1 MQQPTPSLN
10 KSVKYDGLD
19 LMKAMAIYF
28 VLIYHFPIMEVGII
42 ETGKTG
48 AYSNFFVFS
57 IFSTCVPIF
66 FFVNGALLFNKSG
79 FSLKVH
85 VSKILKTGI
94 LVIAWGFITMI
105 SLSLIYGESIS
116 VSGIIKDIYTLK
128 TGWVNHLWFLEA
140 LVVIYIFFPL
150 LFLAFKTKKSYFY
163 FFFACVMILS
173 FGNTFLGLL
182 LNVASTVSGKFLNTY
197 FFLNYF
203 GGFNAFSGI
212 YGFSIGYFMLG
223 GIVFSIKDTLFTNR
237 NRILAMIAIP
247 LSMTLLFL
255 YGVLLSFRQGE
266 TWDIGFEAFDSVFAL
281 LMTVS
286 FFILILNYQ
295 MSGASEKVIRHISE
309 NTLGIYLLHRIVGAL
324 IKPLFID
331 FSFFTTFLG
340 GMVFAAMVLIL
351 CLLLIWI
358 LKKIPYFN
366 YLFSMN
372 LKTS

>member
-1 MQQPTPSLN
+1 MQQPTPALN

-19 LMKAMAIYF
+19 LMKALAIYF
-28 VLIYHFPIMEVGII
+28 VLIYHFPIMEVDFIG
-42 ETGKTG
+42 TGKTG
-48 AYSNFFVFS
+48 AYSNFFIFS

-66 FFVNGALLFNKSG
+66 FFINGALLFNKSG
-79 FSLKVH
+79 LSLKAH
-85 VSKILKTGI
+85 VSKILKTVI
-94 LVIAWGFITMI
+94 LVIIWGFITMI

-140 LVVIYIFFPL
+140 LVVIYIFFPM
-150 LFLAFKTKKSYFY
+150 LFLAFKTKKNYFY

-173 FGNTFLGLL
+173 FGNTFIGLL

-223 GIVFSIKDTLFTNR
+223 GIVFSMKDSILTNR
-237 NRILAMIAIP
+237 NQILSFIAIP
-247 LSMTLLFL
+247 VSMALLFS
-255 YGVLLSFRQGE
+255 YGVLISFRQGE

-281 LMTVS
+281 VMVVS
-286 FFILILNYQ
+286 IFILSMQYNNRGL
-295 MSGASEKVIRHISE
+295 SGKVIRHVSK

-324 IKPLFID
+324 IKPFFME
-331 FSFFTTFLG
+331 FSFFSTFIG
-340 GMVFAAMVLIL
+340 GMVFAGAVLFL
-351 CLLLIWI
+351 CLLIIYI
-358 LKKIPYFN
+358 LKKVPYFN
-366 YLFSMN
+366 YLFS
-372 LKTS
+372 LKLKLA

>member
-1 MQQPTPSLN
+1 MHQNPLALKKYQA
-10 KSVKYDGLD
+10 YDGLD
-19 LMKAMAIYF
+19 LMKAIAIYF
-28 VLIYHFPIMEVGII
+28 VLIYHFPIMEVGFI

-48 AYSNFFVFS
+48 AYSNYFVFS

-66 FFVNGALLFNKSG
+66 FFINGALLFNKSG
-79 FSLKVH
+79 FSLKNH
-85 VSKILKTGI
+85 VSKILKTVI

-105 SLSLIYGESIS
+105 SLSLIYGEPIS
-116 VSGIIKDIYTLK
+116 LSGIIKDIYTLK
-128 TGWVNHLWFLEA
+128 ANWVNHLWFLEA

-150 LFLAFKTKKSYFY
+150 LYLAFKTKRNYFY

-197 FFLNYF
+197 LFLNYF

-223 GIVFSIKDTLFTNR
+223 GIVFSMKDSILTNR
-237 NRILAMIAIP
+237 NRILSFIAIP
-247 LSMTLLFL
+247 VSMTLLFS
-255 YGVLLSFRQGE
+255 YGVLISFRQGE

-281 LMTVS
+281 VMVIS
-286 FFILILNYQ
+286 IFILSMQYKNRGL
-295 MSGASEKVIRHISE
+295 SGKVIRHVSK

-324 IKPLFID
+324 IKPFFIEFD
-331 FSFFTTFLG
+331 FFSTFIG
-340 GMVFAAMVLIL
+340 GMVFAGSVLFL
-351 CLLLIWI
+351 CLLVNYV

-366 YLFSMN
+366 YLFS
-372 LKTS
+372 LKLKPS